1 MDWDW
6 DVGEVDLAARNR
18 RLPPE
23 ELGRLAPQH
32 WEGYKAK
39 DRRSMSRRE
48 RHAMV
53 LLGGRVHPLD
63 PDLRRFGLMF
73 QVHAPSMRD
82 TAGLAR
88 GIERARQ
95 RIREGKLTPPPP
107 EVVARSER
115 PGSSLREEILAR

>member
-6 DVGEVDLAARNR
+6 DAGEVDLAARNR

-23 ELGRLAPQH
+23 ELGRLARQD
-32 WEGYKAK
+32 WAEYRAR
-39 DRRSMSRRE
+39 DRRSISRWE

-53 LLGGRVHPLD
+53 LLDGRVHPLD
-63 PDLRRFGLMF
+63 PDLRRFGIHF

-82 TAGLAR
+82 TAALAR

-107 EVVARSER
+107 EAVARSER
-115 PGSSLREEILAR
+115 PGIFGTGRDPR